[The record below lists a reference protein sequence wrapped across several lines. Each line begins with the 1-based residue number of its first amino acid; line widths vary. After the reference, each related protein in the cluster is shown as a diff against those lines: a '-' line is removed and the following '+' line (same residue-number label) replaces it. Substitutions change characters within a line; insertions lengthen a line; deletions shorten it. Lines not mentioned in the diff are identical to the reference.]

1 MEYGLGDETFETDF
15 EFGAKKHQDLGSDT
29 QDIWAEV
36 SLPPKFLHRQRL
48 EKMKIITPRFTS
60 RGD

>member
-1 MEYGLGDETFETDF
+1 MEYGLGDEIIKTDF
-15 EFGAKKHQDLGSDT
+15 EFGAKKHQDIGPDT

-48 EKMKIITPRFTS
+48 EKIQIITP
-60 RGD
+60 